1 MQDKTKTKKDII
13 LGFLKGFSLLLTYEL
28 VEELIEELIAW
39 SITTVIAKALSF
51 LIVVLLT
58 QVVKISAKTLAKA
71 ITIVLKP
78 VVKRITFRAGNDKI
92 NIFVRR
98 TKKMDNNK
106 FAEIIKAQ
114 KEKQAKA
121 VEVVEQA
128 KEIVPAEI
136 VKKVNGFVLLIQ
148 RLIAYLKRNIKSNT
162 ATITN
167 ILSSF
172 ASGSVVGGGLY
183 LGGIE
188 IPQWAYLV
196 IGGAVTIVM
205 FIITELGVKG
215 AGFETQEQYEKR
227 VALEKET
234 KNILSLQKQEKR
246 DKIKEEKI
254 ANAEAKKLQA
264 IIDAENKA
272 NEKIAKESEIALK
285 LEQEKQAKEQAKAKA
300 LENAHKYQN
309 AVANGYK
316 GTLAQ
321 WLSENK

>member
-1 MQDKTKTKKDII
+1 MQDKTKSKKDII

-51 LIVVLLT
+51 LIVVVLT

-71 ITIVLKP
+71 LTIMLKP
-78 VVKRITFRAGNDKI
+78 IVKKITYKSGNDKI
-92 NIFVRR
+92 NIFLRR
-98 TKKMDNNK
+98 NNKMDNNK
-106 FAEIIKAQ
+106 FAEMLKA
-114 KEKQAKA
+114 KK
-121 VEVVEQA
+121 VEQVKVVEQV
-128 KEIVPAEI
+128 KEIAPAEI
-136 VKKVNGFVLLIQ
+136 VKKVNGFVALVQ

-183 LGGIE
+183 LGGVA

-254 ANAEAKKLQA
+254 AKAEAKKLQA

-272 NEKIAKESEIALK
+272 NEKLAKESEIALK
-285 LEQEKQAKEQAKAKA
+285 LEQEKLAKEQAKAKA
-300 LENAHKYQN
+300 LDNAHKYQS

>member
-1 MQDKTKTKKDII
+1 
-13 LGFLKGFSLLLTYEL
+13 
-28 VEELIEELIAW
+28 
-39 SITTVIAKALSF
+39 
-51 LIVVLLT
+51 
-58 QVVKISAKTLAKA
+58 
-71 ITIVLKP
+71 
-78 VVKRITFRAGNDKI
+78 
-92 NIFVRR
+92 
-98 TKKMDNNK
+98 
-106 FAEIIKAQ
+106 
-114 KEKQAKA
+114 
-121 VEVVEQA
+121 VVEQA

-162 ATITN
+162 ATVTN
-167 ILSSF
+167 VLSSF